1 MLECITVISGMLVM
15 ILEMTGARVMAPHL
29 GTSITVWTSLIGV
42 VLGCLALGAW
52 LGGRLA
58 DQGPST
64 RRLALIL
71 AWAGIGMALTGFLHA
86 PVASWIAA
94 GVINPYLA
102 AVLCAC
108 VLFGLPATF
117 FGMVTPYIIRLR
129 MVGLAT
135 SGRVVG
141 RLYALS
147 TLGSIAGTFLGGF
160 ALVSWFRSTHILL
173 GGGAVMLLLSV
184 LAWSRPLR
192 VRVSLLVII
201 LLGSWFL
208 TSWTHFQE
216 ENGGIIS
223 LETPYNHIRIGRAT
237 GSAGRDLLYLRTDP
251 GAFQSAMYMDDP
263 AELALDYTRLYAL
276 GTVLVPQ
283 AQRVLMLGG
292 GGYSVPKWLLA
303 GRSDLN
309 PDTLQVDVVEI
320 DPGMTAAAK
329 KYFQLPADKRLR
341 VFHEDVRVFCN
352 RNTTRYDLVFVDVF
366 GSNYTVPFH
375 AGTVEAAEA
384 MRRAVADHGALLMNV
399 IASIEGDA
407 GRLLWSIRNSL
418 AEHFAEVHT
427 IVVGDLGNPNSIQ
440 NFMLLA
446 LPMPRPN
453 ILSAGHEL
461 AAFRHQLVPPNS
473 STPPLRDEFAPVE
486 RYALP
491 LARPIL

>member
-1 MLECITVISGMLVM
+1 
-15 ILEMTGARVMAPHL
+15 
-29 GTSITVWTSLIGV
+29 
-42 VLGCLALGAW
+42 
-52 LGGRLA
+52 
-58 DQGPST
+58 
-64 RRLALIL
+64 
-71 AWAGIGMALTGFLHA
+71 
-86 PVASWIAA
+86 
-94 GVINPYLA
+94 
-102 AVLCAC
+102 
-108 VLFGLPATF
+108 
-117 FGMVTPYIIRLR
+117 
-129 MVGLAT
+129 
-135 SGRVVG
+135 
-141 RLYALS
+141 
-147 TLGSIAGTFLGGF
+147 
-160 ALVSWFRSTHILL
+160 
-173 GGGAVMLLLSV
+173 
-184 LAWSRPLR
+184 
-192 VRVSLLVII
+192 VII

-216 ENGGIIS
+216 ENGSIIS
-223 LETPYNHIRIGRAT
+223 LETPYNHLRIGRAT

-329 KYFQLPADKRLR
+329 KYFQLPVDKRLR

-418 AEHFAEVHT
+418 AEHFAEVHA
-427 IVVGDLGNPNSIQ
+427 IVVGDPGNPNSIQ